1 MASFSLCQ
9 GDLGEESCKGL
20 WKEKDLFIFSMK
32 RSQKKRTLKN
42 FNCPINGK
50 QKNNSKNNKKRQDQ
64 TKPDKI
70 KTKTKTKNHHKVA
83 FVSSAKGITLGNT
96 GLHTSSGMSND

>member
-1 MASFSLCQ
+1 
-9 GDLGEESCKGL
+9 
-20 WKEKDLFIFSMK
+20 MK
-32 RSQKKRTLKN
+32 RSQEKRALKN

-50 QKNNSKNNKKRQDQ
+50 QKNNNSKNNKKRQDQ

-70 KTKTKTKNHHKVA
+70 KTKTKTKTKNHHKVA